1 MKEKVYFYLING
13 YILMQSNIFDK
24 DYIKKTYNNK
34 KLLNHKIYS
43 IDRISAE
50 DYYYLLSKIKYNKFQ
65 FNYLD

>member
-1 MKEKVYFYLING
+1 
-13 YILMQSNIFDK
+13 MQSNIFDK